1 MTATGVAQSVKAHAC
16 RSEVALGRGFD
27 PRLGC
32 LPGWVFSEVFPNRK
46 QHGFREGFSCDSQIT
61 SLVQDLAEEVDRGG
75 RIDAVVIDFSK
86 AFDLVP
92 HDILIDKLSRL
103 GIDKRVVL
111 WIQEFLKGR
120 TQRVRVGHE
129 I

>member
-1 MTATGVAQSVKAHAC
+1 MISDYIRHVLNAKDW
-16 RSEVALGRGFD
+16 FY
-27 PRLGC
+27 
-32 LPGWVFSEVFPNRK
+32 NR

-75 RIDAVVIDFSK
+75 RMYAVVIDFSK

-92 HDILIDKLSRL
+92 HDMLIDKLSRL

-111 WIQEFLKGR
+111 
-120 TQRVRVGHE
+120 
-129 I
+129 